1 MIGLNN
7 EIISIMEPGSF
18 YYSNIGDENRTSKC
32 FVHLVCRSLTTV
44 GVIEYSQLKCLFEV
58 FPDWK

>member
-18 YYSNIGDENRTSKC
+18 YYSNIGDESRKSKC
-32 FVHLVCRSLTTV
+32 LVHLVCRSLTTV